1 MYLKRRIDADLAT
14 WKDDPRRKPL
24 LLRDARQ
31 VGKTRTVRELAKTFD
46 TFVEINFEHRDF
58 QFAKSVFEKHS
69 SPHIICDELS
79 AILGV
84 QITEGKTLLF
94 LDEIQS
100 CIPALSALRYFYEE
114 MPCLHV
120 IAAGSLLEFAL
131 REIPSFG
138 VGRIRSFYMF
148 PMSFDEFL
156 RAMKLDVL
164 ADHVK
169 KASVEVPFSEEM
181 HKKCLEQYSRF
192 LLIGGMPEVVATYA
206 EGGSLLEC
214 RKILNDLT
222 GTFYDDFAKYKEK
235 VAVSRLREVFDAV
248 IHQTGRKFVLTN
260 VQGLNNLQIKNCLE
274 LLELAGLIYPVTH
287 TGANGLPLGAES
299 NPKFRKFMLFDTGI
313 YQRYLNLDAAAVL
326 NFQTI
331 EQVNKGA
338 LAEMAVAL
346 ELKKAAPSDAPVELY
361 YWRREKQGSSA
372 EVDFVVQCGHEIVP
386 VEVKSGTKGS
396 MQSMFLFLKEKN
408 SKFGIRAS
416 LENFGKYNDVLVV
429 PLYAVGYCWIFLDT

>member
-24 LLRDARQ
+24 LLRGARQ

-181 HKKCLEQYSRF
+181 HKKCL
-192 LLIGGMPEVVATYA
+192 
-206 EGGSLLEC
+206 
-214 RKILNDLT
+214 
-222 GTFYDDFAKYKEK
+222 
-235 VAVSRLREVFDAV
+235 
-248 IHQTGRKFVLTN
+248 
-260 VQGLNNLQIKNCLE
+260 
-274 LLELAGLIYPVTH
+274 
-287 TGANGLPLGAES
+287 
-299 NPKFRKFMLFDTGI
+299 
-313 YQRYLNLDAAAVL
+313 
-326 NFQTI
+326 
-331 EQVNKGA
+331 
-338 LAEMAVAL
+338 
-346 ELKKAAPSDAPVELY
+346 
-361 YWRREKQGSSA
+361 
-372 EVDFVVQCGHEIVP
+372 
-386 VEVKSGTKGS
+386 
-396 MQSMFLFLKEKN
+396 
-408 SKFGIRAS
+408 
-416 LENFGKYNDVLVV
+416 
-429 PLYAVGYCWIFLDT
+429 